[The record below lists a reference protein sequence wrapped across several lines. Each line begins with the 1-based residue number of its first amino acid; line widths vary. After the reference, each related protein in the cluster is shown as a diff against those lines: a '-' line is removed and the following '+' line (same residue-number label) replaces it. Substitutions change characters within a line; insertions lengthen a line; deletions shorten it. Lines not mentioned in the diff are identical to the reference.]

1 MQGNYGM
8 NININSAK
16 NYFSEM
22 MEEIQNGKDYVI
34 MKQGKPIARI
44 MPVKDN
50 ILNRNEIVERLF
62 SYQEKRQ

>member
-1 MQGNYGM
+1 M

>member
-1 MQGNYGM
+1 M

-34 MKQGKPIARI
+34 MKHGKPIAKI
-44 MPVKDN
+44 LPVKDN
-50 ILNRNEIVERLF
+50 LLNRSEIVERLF
-62 SYQEKRQ
+62 SYQERRQ

>member
-1 MQGNYGM
+1 M

-16 NYFSEM
+16 NYFSEL

-44 MPVKDN
+44 LPVKDN
-50 ILNRNEIVERLF
+50 LLSRSEIVEKLF
-62 SYQEKRQ
+62 SYQERRQ

>member
-1 MQGNYGM
+1 M

-34 MKQGKPIARI
+34 MKQGKPIAKI
-44 MPVKDN
+44 LPVKDN
-50 ILNRNEIVERLF
+50 ILNRGEIVERLF
-62 SYQEKRQ
+62 SYQERQ